1 MSFFGNIVKNVKEF
15 YSEIN
20 AATLTGAIDVIVVE
34 QEDGTFKCSPFHV
47 RFGKMGVLKAK
58 EKIVDIEINGNE
70 VSLKMKLDDTGA
82 AFFVEDVGEEDE
94 DKWNI
99 ALATSPMPNKSAPVA
114 SFGGRA
120 LKLAPQR
127 LNFTEDLNHEFELKC
142 NLTDDGGARDRI
154 KPTEET
160 DSLRKGK
167 LNKKKRRRRNQLR
180 HSRKGSK
187 SSLREVLI
195 DNEMFEM
202 DDVNDAE
209 DELGGSEPE
218 IGSASLPANIDL
230 EFLKERYSTIK
241 PKLECMLP
249 NSSEDQILV
258 PDIEVPDDV
267 GELHEEFAADARVL
281 AVAEESPEA
290 IVTETVYVD
299 TSAPN
304 FHYFS
309 DGEADRSGQPPR
321 PGTPGVVSD
330 SELESQSMRSDQ
342 PQMSAPSWR
351 WGELPHTPALATPAP
366 PAPLAQVAEE
376 SRDQGGPD
384 TQDITPEG
392 KSEQEQSAETDSGGS
407 KKSWFWNSSN
417 EKKEVK
423 KEPPVGVYLD
433 DILDNPDLQAK
444 YLNPIPPEP
453 SVSDPLDVTGSQQAL
468 VDHNQVPVDAGEV
481 LSEDD
486 CESRTGLSLPMSPQ
500 GAKYDSDC
508 EEMRIASTD
517 LPSLISRHLPDL
529 AASMCGGLSDST
541 ITPDQFEAHL
551 LSYQEFLEKTSSSV
565 GNGGILTD
573 PNLVIRVHEK
583 YLSWERAA
591 PILLSILLYKQPLPS
606 DVVDKIIK
614 DGLDVNINISPE
626 DIEKKN
632 MDAGARQTSSWFGW
646 WGKGNAEAS
655 IKGEAIKTEPQDTEE
670 GSEEITAKH
679 ETVITVE
686 PPADDS
692 GHLETDPL
700 ATEDGRKFRKSL
712 RLTSEQIEELKL
724 EAGMNEVQFSVTTAF
739 QGTSVAKCHI
749 FLWRHTDKLV
759 ISDIDGTITKS
770 DVLGHILP
778 VIGKDWAHSGVADL
792 YSKIE
797 ENGYRI
803 MYLSARAI
811 GQSSI
816 TKDYLQSVKQGDI
829 FLPDG
834 PVFLNPDSLIHAFK
848 REVIDRNPEEFKI
861 RCLKDIQSLFSTNP
875 FFAGY
880 GNRPNDAYAYRA
892 VGIPISR
899 IFTINPAGKL
909 KHELTQ
915 NFTSSYIEQDSMVD
929 LMFPSFDGDDTDF
942 KSQEY
947 SSFGYWRESLIEINA
962 EEIKLFDDESDKKSD
977 KKKTK

>member
-1 MSFFGNIVKNVKEF
+1 MG
-15 YSEIN
+15 
-20 AATLTGAIDVIVVE
+20 
-34 QEDGTFKCSPFHV
+34 
-47 RFGKMGVLKAK
+47 GVLKAK

-99 ALATSPMPNKSAPVA
+99 ALATSPMPSKSAPVA
-114 SFGGRA
+114 SFGGRS

-127 LNFTEDLNHEFELKC
+127 LNFNEELNHELELKC
-142 NLTDDGGARDRI
+142 NLTDDGGLRDDI
-154 KPTEET
+154 TKPTEET

-167 LNKKKRRRRNQLR
+167 LNKKKRRRRNQLK

-230 EFLKERYSTIK
+230 DFLKERYSTIK
-241 PKLECMLP
+241 PKLECVLP
-249 NSSEDQILV
+249 NSSADQKLV
-258 PDIEVPDDV
+258 PDIEVSEEV
-267 GELHEEFAADARVL
+267 GEIHEEIPAGATVL
-281 AVAEESPEA
+281 VEAEESPEA

-299 TSAPN
+299 TSAPT
-304 FHYFS
+304 FHYYS

-330 SELESQSMRSDQ
+330 SELESQSLRSDQ
-342 PQMSAPSWR
+342 PPMSAPSWR
-351 WGELPHTPALATPAP
+351 WGELPHTPALPTPTS
-366 PAPLAQVAEE
+366 APLAQVTEDSGGQAE
-376 SRDQGGPD
+376 

-392 KSEQEQSAETDSGGS
+392 KSAPEQSAETDSGGS

-444 YLNPIPPEP
+444 YLNPIIPEP
-453 SVSDPLDVTGSQQAL
+453 NVSDPLDVTGSQQAQIDL
-468 VDHNQVPVDAGEV
+468 NQVPVDAGEV

-529 AASMCGGLSDST
+529 AASMCGGLSDSS
-541 ITPDQFEAHL
+541 ITPDQFEAQL

-583 YLSWERAA
+583 YLSWEKAA

-626 DIEKKN
+626 DIEKKK
-632 MDAGARQTSSWFGW
+632 MDDGARKTSSWFGW

-655 IKGEAIKTEPQDTEE
+655 IKGEAIKTEPHDTEE
-670 GSEEITAKH
+670 ASEEITAKH
-679 ETVITVE
+679 ETVVTVE

-692 GHLETDPL
+692 GHLDTDPL

-739 QGTSVAKCHI
+739 QGTSIAKCHI
-749 FLWRHTDKLV
+749 FLWRTTDKLV

-778 VIGKDWAHSGVADL
+778 VIGK
-792 YSKIE
+792 
-797 ENGYRI
+797 
-803 MYLSARAI
+803 
-811 GQSSI
+811 
-816 TKDYLQSVKQGDI
+816 
-829 FLPDG
+829 
-834 PVFLNPDSLIHAFK
+834 
-848 REVIDRNPEEFKI
+848 
-861 RCLKDIQSLFSTNP
+861 C
-875 FFAGY
+875 
-880 GNRPNDAYAYRA
+880 
-892 VGIPISR
+892 
-899 IFTINPAGKL
+899 
-909 KHELTQ
+909 
-915 NFTSSYIEQDSMVD
+915 
-929 LMFPSFDGDDTDF
+929 
-942 KSQEY
+942 
-947 SSFGYWRESLIEINA
+947 EI
-962 EEIKLFDDESDKKSD
+962 
-977 KKKTK
+977 